1 MWVLLLLG
9 VLPLAVLPTMFG
21 DGPQGGD
28 ASHDDDLHGAGLVP
42 SGGPSG
48 GPSGVPSAVH
58 GLPVGGWSADG
69 DHPDPGAGPALG
81 PDPGADDPPP
91 VQPATLVRAPGDAP
105 AASAGFV
112 PGTDRV
118 AVLVDPEGPPAGGA
132 P

>member
-21 DGPQGGD
+21 DGPQGDD
-28 ASHDDDLHGAGLVP
+28 ASHDDDLQGAGLV
-42 SGGPSG
+42 
-48 GPSGVPSAVH
+48 PSGVPSAVH

-69 DHPDPGAGPALG
+69 DHPDPGAGPAPG

-105 AASAGFV
+105 ATSAGFV

-118 AVLVDPEGPPAGGA
+118 AVLVDPVGPPAGGA

>member
-9 VLPLAVLPTMFG
+9 VLPLVVLPTMFG
-21 DGPQGGD
+21 NGPQGDD
-28 ASHDDDLHGAGLVP
+28 ASHDDDFHGAGLVL

-69 DHPDPGAGPALG
+69 DHPDPGAGPAPG

-91 VQPATLVRAPGDAP
+91 VRAATLVRAPGDAP
-105 AASAGFV
+105 ATFAGFV
-112 PGTDRV
+112 PGRDRV
-118 AVLVDPEGPPAGGA
+118 ELLVDPEGRPAGGA